1 MAPFALHLATQI
13 IPDMTEYTSD
23 IQQIP
28 FSAERV
34 FSKLSDLNNLESV
47 KSLLE
52 GKIRDFTFDADSCQF
67 KVDPIGT
74 VGIRIVEREP
84 FKTIKLQSVKSP
96 IEFLGW
102 IQLQEIAPEDTRLKL
117 TFKADIPMFLKA
129 MISGKLEDGIK
140 SIAEMLAKLPY

>member
-1 MAPFALHLATQI
+1 MAPFAFNLATQI

-34 FSKLSDLNNLESV
+34 YSKLSDLNNLESV

-52 GKIRDFTFDADSCQF
+52 GKVRDFTFDADSCQF

-74 VGIRIVEREP
+74 VGIQLVEREP
-84 FKTIKLQSVKSP
+84 YKTIKLKSVKSP
-96 IEFLGW
+96 IEFSGW

-117 TFKADIPMFLKA
+117 TFRADIPMFLKA
-129 MISGKLEDGIK
+129 MISGKLEDGIR

>member
-1 MAPFALHLATQI
+1 
-13 IPDMTEYTSD
+13 MTEYTSD

-52 GKIRDFTFDADSCQF
+52 GKVREFTFDADSCQF

-74 VGIRIVEREP
+74 VGIRIIEREP
-84 FKTIKLQSVKSP
+84 FKTIKLESVKSP
-96 IEFLGW
+96 VEFSGW
-102 IQLQEIAPEDTRLKL
+102 IQLQEVAAEDTRLKL
-117 TFKADIPMFLKA
+117 TFRADIPFFLKA
-129 MISGKLEDGIK
+129 MISGKLESGIK
-140 SIAEMLAKLPY
+140 DIAEMLAKLPY